1 MMPAYINFPD
11 RCVFYDTFLDDLSAR
26 IVRCLQRAG
35 QDPETVSQRQAY
47 AIFGR
52 ANVDRWRR
60 EGRVLRR
67 DITISKATEG
77 KDWFEYDYYT
87 TAVSKVRL
95 RFYIAPLKED
105 KLPTK

>member
-1 MMPAYINFPD
+1 MD
-11 RCVFYDTFLDDLSAR
+11 
-26 IVRCLQRAG
+26 
-35 QDPETVSQRQAY
+35 Y
-47 AIFGR
+47 AIYKSTDGKKPHVVHRFTQAACNHR
-52 ANVDRWRR
+52 ALVAARHKMLEMWA
-60 EGRVLRR
+60 RVLRR